1 MHQLIISRLIEAGYQ
16 VFIPIGEG
24 SELIVRDSSGELR
37 RCEAR
42 NASIDGENSPVLRV
56 SGRGFDL
63 IAAFDPGSLSV
74 WVIPKEELEDRM
86 AIRLG
91 KKWDDWLVPEPR
103 SREYQERRDAR
114 RGFLESLR
122 EKARGVG
129 EDQKGEFNG

>member
-16 VFIPIGEG
+16 IFLPIGGG
-24 SELIVRDSSGELR
+24 SELIVRDLSGELR
-37 RCEAR
+37 RCDTR

-63 IAAFDPGSLSV
+63 IAAFDPGSSSV

-91 KKWDDWLVPEPR
+91 KKWDDWLIPEPR
-103 SREYQERRDAR
+103 SREYRERRDAR
-114 RGFLESLR
+114 RGFLKSLK

-129 EDQKGEFNG
+129 ASEPIP

>member
-16 VFIPIGEG
+16 VFLSVGNG
-24 SELIVRDSSGELR
+24 SELIVRDPSGELR

-63 IAAFDPGSLSV
+63 IAAFDPGSSSV

-91 KKWDDWLVPEPR
+91 KKWDDWLIPAPI
-103 SREYQERRDAR
+103 SKEYQERRDAR
-114 RGFLESLR
+114 RGYLDALKK
-122 EKARGVG
+122 KAMGVG
-129 EDQKGEFNG
+129 KGERE

>member
-1 MHQLIISRLIEAGYQ
+1 M
-16 VFIPIGEG
+16 
-24 SELIVRDSSGELR
+24 RDSSGELKV
-37 RCEAR
+37 CDAR

-63 IAAFDPGSLSV
+63 IAAFDPGSNSV
-74 WVIPKEELEDRM
+74 WVIPKKELENRM

-103 SREYQERRDAR
+103 SKEYQERRDAR
-114 RGFLESLR
+114 RGFLKSLK

-129 EDQKGEFNG
+129 EEQKGEHDGSK